1 MPDTPMTAAPA
12 RTLAIAC
19 SLRPERVAFL
29 RAHPA
34 RPRVTEIAEPDAP
47 WRLPEGAEILVSEA
61 RGWPEAPRER
71 PAGWPGT
78 LKWVHFASTG
88 IDGYPD
94 WIFDVPHVTCGRG
107 VNAAAISEYVLGA
120 MLLHEKRFLETLT
133 TSRAGWKQIPLG
145 GLEGKV
151 LGLIGLG
158 SIGGAIAHRALAFG
172 MSVVAYRRSGA
183 AHENASVRIVD
194 DPGAVFARAD
204 HVAIA
209 APLTPLTRHLVSG
222 AVLARAKP
230 GLHLVNIARGA
241 IIDDEA
247 LLGALAEGRLA
258 AATLDVTEP
267 EPLPEGHAFY
277 SHPKIRLTPHVSWS
291 AGGMTE
297 RLMTP
302 LAANIDRYLA
312 GAALEE
318 RVDKEH
324 GY

>member
-1 MPDTPMTAAPA
+1 MTDISSAAPQ
-12 RTLAIAC
+12 RVLAIAC
-19 SLRPERVAFL
+19 SLQPDRVAYL
-29 RAHPA
+29 RAHVAKPE
-34 RPRVTEIAEPDAP
+34 VTEIADLDAP
-47 WRLPEGAEILVSEA
+47 WKLPQGTEILVSEA
-61 RGWPEAPRER
+61 RGWPTAPRER
-71 PAGWPGT
+71 PEGWPGT

-133 TSRAGWKQIPLG
+133 TSRAGWKQIRLG

-151 LGLIGLG
+151 MGLIGLG
-158 SIGGAIAHRALAFG
+158 SIGAAIASRAAAFG
-172 MSVVAYRRSGA
+172 MSILAYRRSGA
-183 AHENASVRIVD
+183 PHENPAIRIVD
-194 DPGAVFARAD
+194 DAGAVFAGAD

-209 APLTPLTRHLVSG
+209 APLTPLTRHLVSRD
-222 AVLARAKP
+222 VLARAKP

-241 IIDDEA
+241 IIDDAALLEA
-247 LLGALAEGRLA
+247 LDAGQLS

-267 EPLPEGHAFY
+267 EPPPEGHAFY
-277 SHPKIRLTPHVSWS
+277 THPKIRLTPHVSWS
-291 AGGMTE
+291 AGRMTE
-297 RLMTP
+297 RLMEP

-312 GAALEE
+312 GAPLEE
-318 RVDKEH
+318 RVDKAH